1 LSVYVIRAVTIS
13 IFWIKGE
20 TILSDNGKDDAKDKT
35 VNFES
40 LELDQDG
47 GEESSSK
54 LTELLKYLEENM
66 EPDKYAEAM
75 ALLGVKQDLSNAE
88 LLEAFKKLM
97 DPKKPE
103 EDEEEEDDDEKK
115 AATAE
120 EGEKPDR
127 AAFMKECMAKEGMD
141 LAKCTEEFNKKYPD
155 PAKEEGAEE
164 LELPEAVKA
173 QLKTL
178 EDQVAELTK
187 DKELGVVATEVEKL
201 VEEKHLA
208 PVQRDAIIKLSAKM
222 DPEDRTELLDFFRS
236 TQKLNVHTDA
246 GLLSSLKPGEV
257 AGNNLTVE
265 RKKELIELHG
275 LSGLIAD
282 KADRS
287 KLGFL
292 EAND

>member
-1 LSVYVIRAVTIS
+1 MSN
-13 IFWIKGE
+13 
-20 TILSDNGKDDAKDKT
+20 NGKDDTEEKIVKFD
-35 VNFES
+35 S
-40 LELDQDG
+40 LELDQDEG
-47 GEESSSK
+47 DESSQK
-54 LTELLKYLEENM
+54 LTELLTYLKENM
-66 EPDKYAEAM
+66 EPDKYTEAM

>member
-1 LSVYVIRAVTIS
+1 MSN
-13 IFWIKGE
+13 
-20 TILSDNGKDDAKDKT
+20 NGKDDAKDKT
-35 VNFES
+35 VNFDA
-40 LELDQDG
+40 LELDQDEG
-47 GEESSSK
+47 DESSK
-54 LTELLKYLEENM
+54 QMTELLTYLKENM
-66 EPDKYAEAM
+66 EPEKYAEVM
-75 ALLGVKQDLSNAE
+75 TLLGIGKDMSNTDLFE
-88 LLEAFKKLM
+88 KIKGLM
-97 DPKKPE
+97 AKKPE
-103 EDEEEEDDDEKK
+103 EEEEEEDPDKDKDLAEG
-115 AATAE
+115 E

-141 LAKCTEEFNKKYPD
+141 LAKCTEEFKKKYPE
-155 PAKEEGAEE
+155 PEKKEEGAEE

-178 EDQVAELTK
+178 TDQVAELTK
-187 DKELGVVATEVEKL
+187 DKELGKVSTEVEKL
-201 VEEKHLA
+201 VIEKHLA

-222 DPEDRTELLDFFRS
+222 TPEDRTELLDFFRS

-282 KADRS
+282 KADRTR
-287 KLGFL
+287 LGFL